1 MHICLLTS
9 GRPFEV
15 VFGGE
20 ERFTISLGKWLL
32 SRNHAVTIVGRKL
45 FGAEVVRGSFNAPSV
60 ESKVSLERPRRV
72 QLPYQ
77 MFILTMLFTSLLFVL
92 HVISINRISR
102 ISVIHA
108 QDTGYGG
115 LSAVVAAKILRI
127 PVIVSSHGLRYITIS
142 NALKGISKSLSL
154 PWEYWLDVFVTKRAD
169 VLINVSLTGEE
180 FFTKMGLK
188 KNKMKK
194 IPIAIEVKSFRV
206 SEEVRQTLRKG
217 FGNKNAVLIGF
228 VGRFA
233 PEKNL
238 FTLVEAF
245 AKVLKHVDDMRLIL
259 VGAGPL
265 EEKII
270 MFSHNRGIHGSVVFT
285 GIRYD
290 VNRLL
295 SALDIFVLPSYTE
308 GCPTSLIEAMA
319 SGKAIVASDIPSIRE
334 IVRHGEE
341 AILVNP
347 YKMEGLKQALLQLH
361 DNADLRADLGRKAM
375 ERSEL
380 YDVNRVYVQILKL
393 YQNLASKQKPK
404 NRKN

>member
-1 MHICLLTS
+1 MHVCLITS

-15 VFGGE
+15 VYGGE
-20 ERFTISLGKWLL
+20 ERFTMSLGRWLL
-32 SRNHAVTIVGRKL
+32 NRDHNVTIVGRKL
-45 FGAEVVRGSFNAPSV
+45 FGAEVFRASVNASSV
-60 ESKVSLERPRRV
+60 ESKSGVERPRRV

-92 HVISINRISR
+92 HLLSINRKSR
-102 ISVIHA
+102 ISVVHA
-108 QDTGYGG
+108 QDTGYSG
-115 LSAVVAAKILRI
+115 LSAVAAARILRI

-154 PWEYWLDVFVTKRAD
+154 PWEYWLDIFVTKRAT
-169 VLINVSLTGEE
+169 VLINVSLTGEK
-180 FFTKMGLK
+180 FFSKIGLRK
-188 KNKMKK
+188 TKMKK

-206 SEEVRQTLRKG
+206 SKEETQTLRNG
-217 FGNKNAVLIGF
+217 FENNNRILIGF

-238 FTLVEAF
+238 LTLVEAF
-245 AKVLKHVDDMRLIL
+245 AKALERAGDMKLIL

-265 EEKII
+265 EEKIK
-270 MFSHNRGIHGSVVFT
+270 MFSYDLGLQGSIVFT
-285 GIRYD
+285 GIRQD

-319 SGKAIVASDIPSIRE
+319 SGKAIVASGIPSIRE

-347 YKMEGLKQALLQLH
+347 NQVEELKHALLQLH
-361 DNADLRADLGRKAM
+361 DDADLRAELGRKAM
-375 ERSEL
+375 QRSEL
-380 YDVNRVYVQILKL
+380 YDVNRVYAQILKL
-393 YQNLASKQKPK
+393 YQNLTPK
-404 NRKN
+404 